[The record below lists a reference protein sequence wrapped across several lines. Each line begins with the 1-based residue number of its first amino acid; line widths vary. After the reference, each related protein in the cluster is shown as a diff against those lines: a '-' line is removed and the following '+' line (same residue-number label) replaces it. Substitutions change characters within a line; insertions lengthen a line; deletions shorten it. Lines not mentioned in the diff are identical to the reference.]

1 MKKTQQML
9 ITEKNGPP
17 QLLTYDET
25 GSKDL
30 ADKGKTA
37 IEKTDSLSESDLDFE
52 DDKVQIK
59 SDSLVKF
66 EACKLAT
73 FSRLEL
79 NTNLNLP
86 PSNWLT
92 NDFYGLKQVVSHPSG
107 FSRYFFK
114 EMFEIIYL
122 NILFVFLFKA
132 LKWPICFLKRLVM
145 LMLYQML
152 KILNVFSSFHIHKKV
167 LFQWWFIA

>member
-1 MKKTQQML
+1 MDMKKTQQML

-17 QLLTYDET
+17 QLLTYAET
-25 GSKDL
+25 GSNDL

-107 FSRYFFK
+107 FSRY
-114 EMFEIIYL
+114 I
-122 NILFVFLFKA
+122 
-132 LKWPICFLKRLVM
+132 
-145 LMLYQML
+145 
-152 KILNVFSSFHIHKKV
+152 
-167 LFQWWFIA
+167 FQRNF